1 MPQIHYQHEL
11 PYLLPESLEDGSF
24 PGLWVEVQQPGLTDE
39 SLAVQAHIDTGA
51 EFSVFNGFIA
61 RGIGLDLLAG
71 GHITLVPTAGQG
83 FGARLHRVRISHD
96 ILGSFEL
103 NVAFTLDE
111 IRRNLLGRDFL
122 NLIQIGFRE
131 RQSMMYV
138 TAHP

>member
-1 MPQIHYQHEL
+1 MPDVYYQHEL
-11 PYLLPESLEDGSF
+11 SYLLPESLENGSF
-24 PGLWVEVQQPGLTDE
+24 PGLWVEVQQPGFTDE

-51 EFSVFNGFIA
+51 EFSVFSGFIA

-71 GHITLVPTAGQG
+71 DHITLVPTAGQG
-83 FGARLHRVRISHD
+83 FAARLHRVRISHD